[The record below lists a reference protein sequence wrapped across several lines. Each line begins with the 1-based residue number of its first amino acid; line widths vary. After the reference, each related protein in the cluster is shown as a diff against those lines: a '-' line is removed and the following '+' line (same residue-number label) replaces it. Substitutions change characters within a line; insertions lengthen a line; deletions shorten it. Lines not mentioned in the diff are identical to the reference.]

1 MRPDETNSARP
12 TAGRTSWS
20 VGLVAVLVGLVAGM
34 LAPMNPAAAA
44 DPPRSSVV
52 TGWMPTWATSTAL
65 AGIEGNSDLV
75 GEASPFWYQ
84 AKAAKGSVTVSTS
97 LSDSTRAEVLASLR
111 ARGVAVIPSVADG
124 SAARAMAEILK
135 SAPARAAHV
144 AQLVALATTNGYD
157 GIELDYEKFAF
168 SDGSSTWPETRP
180 AWVAFVTELSAALHA
195 ENKILALAVPPM
207 YDGTYTSSSGYWVY
221 DYARIAPAVDSLRI
235 MTYDFSVSRPGP
247 IAPLSFLRRTLS
259 YAVSAFP
266 AERIRMGLPSY
277 GRLWTARTSNGS
289 LSITGT
295 CPASGVPGT
304 RSFTT
309 ATALTFLES
318 EAGEVPDMRYDDA
331 TGEMVA
337 TFSKKYSG
345 TGKDGQKTSCVVDHE
360 AWWVDARGV
369 AARMPLLKEY
379 GLAGVAVWHLGG
391 VDADSWAAM
400 RAFAARTPAVARPA
414 PTTSTASLTTP
425 VVKLKPSTLRPKPR
439 QKVKFRV
446 KIKPATQS
454 VKVKRKAR
462 INGSWRTLAVKR
474 TNAKGRVTFTFRW
487 PKSDTSLKYRV
498 ITKKRGSLGPGRSA
512 TVRLTSR

>member
-1 MRPDETNSARP
+1 MRPDETNSVRSAVGSASR
-12 TAGRTSWS
+12 S
-20 VGLVAVLVGLVAGM
+20 VGLVAVLVGLVAG
-34 LAPMNPAAAA
+34 LLVPLNPAAAA
-44 DPPRSSVV
+44 DPPRSSPV
-52 TGWMPTWATSTAL
+52 TGWMPTWSTSASL
-65 AGIEGNSDLV
+65 AGIEGNYDLI

-84 AKAAKGSVTVSTS
+84 AKAANGSVTLSTS
-97 LSDSTRAEVLASLR
+97 LDASTRADALARLR
-111 ARGVAVIPSVADG
+111 ARGIAVIPSVADG
-124 SAARAMAEILK
+124 SAARAMATILK
-135 SAPARAAHV
+135 SPAARATHV
-144 AQLVALATTNGYD
+144 AQLVELATTNGFD

-180 AWVAFVTELSAALHA
+180 AWVAFIEELGAALHA
-195 ENKILALAVPPM
+195 EKKKLALAVPPM

-221 DYARIAPAVDSLRI
+221 DYARIAASVDSLRI

-247 IAPLSFLRRTLS
+247 ISPLSFLRRTLS

-266 AERIRMGLPSY
+266 AERIRMGLPAY

-304 RSFTT
+304 KSFTT
-309 ATALTFLES
+309 DTALTYLES
-318 EAGEVPDMRYDDA
+318 VAGKAPDLRYDDA

-345 TGKDGQKTSCVVDHE
+345 ADKDGNQTSCVVDHE

-369 AARMPLLKEY
+369 AARMPLVEQY
-379 GLAGVAVWHLGG
+379 GLAGVAVWQLGG

-400 RAFAARTPAVARPA
+400 RAFGAGTPVVTPPA
-414 PTTSTASLTTP
+414 PTASLTAP
-425 VVKLKPSTLRPKPR
+425 VVKLKPSTLRPKPG
-439 QKVKFRV
+439 QKVTFRV
-446 KIKPATQS
+446 RIKPATTS

-462 INGSWRTLAVKR
+462 LNGSWRTLAVKR

-487 PKSDTSLKYRV
+487 PKSDTSLTYRV
-498 ITKKRGSLGPGRSA
+498 VTKKRGSLGPGRSA
-512 TVRLTSR
+512 KVRLTTR